1 MIVDSALAEM
11 GYRLDGGLFADFAF
25 GQIQKCLAWL
35 EAARGASLGEI
46 TRTTNVVIEAGDG

>member
-1 MIVDSALAEM
+1 M